1 MRMVKLGWF
10 LFVMMVFSCSSSGDD
25 SPEPPVVEPPIET
38 INLPAKAVGVLPANG
53 EPCSEYETVSNDA
66 SKVLVAF
73 QWNSAQF
80 AESYLLVI
88 LEDNTEVFRDTFT
101 ALQASAELN
110 RGRTYTWRLISR
122 NNGGETVGD
131 TYSFTTPGTPIGNYA
146 PYAAA
151 ISLAFE
157 TNTLELSVSWVGS
170 DEDGEALV
178 YDVTLRE
185 NNEIQVEMEDL
196 TQDFLDPIPYLVGAE
211 YTVEVISRDPQGNF
225 SISITNEKALE

>member
-1 MRMVKLGWF
+1 MDKMGW
-10 LFVMMVFSCSSSGDD
+10 LLVVMMVLSCSSGGED

-38 INLPAKAVGVLPANG
+38 INVPAKAVGVLPANG
-53 EPCSEYETVSNDA
+53 EPCSEYETVPTDA

-73 QWNSAQF
+73 QWNEAQF
-80 AESYLLVI
+80 AQSYVLVA
-88 LEDNTEVFRDTFT
+88 LEDNMEVFRDTFT
-101 ALQASAELN
+101 ALQAAVELD

-122 NNGGETVGD
+122 NNDGETVGD

-151 ISLAFE
+151 ITLAFD

-170 DEDGEALV
+170 DEDGDTLV

-185 NNEIQVEMEDL
+185 NNGILVQMEDL
-196 TQDFLDPIPYLVGAE
+196 NQDFLDPVPYLVGAE
-211 YTVEVISRDPQGNF
+211 YTVEVISKDPQGNF
-225 SISITNEKALE
+225 SVSITNEKAPE